1 MLVFSPHILFAAF
14 YVHHMKEENST
25 YTDWKYV
32 DVHKQEK
39 GGFMERNQNFF
50 KQKRVKNLRQN

>member
-1 MLVFSPHILFAAF
+1 
-14 YVHHMKEENST
+14 MKEENST

-50 KQKRVKNLRQN
+50 KQKSVKNLRQN